1 MKLLQVEGLRTYFYT
16 YEGVVKA
23 LEGIGFDMDFM
34 KTLGLVGET
43 GCGKSVTAMSIA
55 RLIPS
60 PPGKILGG
68 RVFYKGK
75 DLRKASEAEM
85 RSVRGKEISMIFQ
98 EPRSA
103 LNPVIR
109 AGEQIA
115 EVLYVHDEEIRSI
128 GDQKEKEKKAMERV
142 YAMLGS
148 MGIPNPERIASSYP
162 HELSGGMCQRVM
174 IAMAMI
180 CNPSLLIADE
190 PTTALDVTIQAQIL
204 ELMKEMI
211 RKYRSSV
218 LLITHNLGVVADI
231 CDDVAVMYAGQIV
244 ERGMVEKIFAEP
256 AHPYTSGLIRAVPN
270 VEKDIGRLETIPGS
284 VPNLINP
291 PAGCRFHPRC
301 DRAMDVC
308 RESVPPVTEISDGHG
323 VSCWL
328 YGGA

>member
-109 AGEQIA
+109 VGEQIA

-256 AHPYTSGLIRAVPN
+256 AHPYTAGLIRAVPN

-291 PAGCRFHPRC
+291 PTGCRFHPRC

-328 YGGA
+328 YGGT